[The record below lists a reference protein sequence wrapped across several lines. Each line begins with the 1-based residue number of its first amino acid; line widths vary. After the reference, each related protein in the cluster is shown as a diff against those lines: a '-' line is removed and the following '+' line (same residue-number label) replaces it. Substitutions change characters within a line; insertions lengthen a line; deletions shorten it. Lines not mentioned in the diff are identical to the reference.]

1 MKIRFADARPQGD
14 YALVVP
20 VAGKDRSTLAALGTD
35 GEAVAAALD
44 RQRFEG
50 EGSSVSEQFIADDG
64 KVRRLLVIGTGN
76 GAAGREAAE
85 KLGGTAAARLQTSGE
100 TTAVIDLTG
109 LGYDADTSAGVGLGA
124 ALRSWRYDRY
134 RTKLKDSQ
142 KPTLGEIV
150 IVGGGAGASERYE
163 QR

>member
-44 RQRFEG
+44 RQRFDG
-50 EGSSVSEQFIADDG
+50 EGSSVSEQFIADNG
-64 KVRRLLVIGTGN
+64 KVRRLLVIGTGSAVVT
-76 GAAGREAAE
+76 GEAAE

-100 TTAVIDLTG
+100 KTVVIDLSG
-109 LGYDADTSAGVGLGA
+109 LGYEPDTTARVALG
-124 ALRSWRYDRY
+124 
-134 RTKLKDSQ
+134 
-142 KPTLGEIV
+142 
-150 IVGGGAGASERYE
+150 
-163 QR
+163 